1 MVFYNVFM
9 SLEKNTV
16 ESLGSDQSS
25 ERLFSHIIGNN
36 SPQGVGQ
43 IDINCKKCPIMRLSV
58 TGS

>member
-1 MVFYNVFM
+1 M
-9 SLEKNTV
+9 SSCLYKKNTV